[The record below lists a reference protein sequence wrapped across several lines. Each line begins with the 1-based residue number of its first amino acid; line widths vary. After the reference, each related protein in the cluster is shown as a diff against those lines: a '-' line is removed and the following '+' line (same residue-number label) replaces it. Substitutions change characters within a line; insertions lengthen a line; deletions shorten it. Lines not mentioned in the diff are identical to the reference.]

1 MEWLC
6 ERQCILCVKS
16 FIVWLH
22 WQQRQKTTIDPH
34 SAPPGWKWPLRGG
47 DKADISD
54 WSGVFPAWA
63 WIGSVHVSVHEKF
76 HLHLSHC
83 DPSAVRQSLTFPTLC
98 PHCWLRVDD
107 VFEKTNILPF
117 IDHIMWKNL
126 CFLSYRNVFGFKCE
140 SIVCVKTLFI
150 ICWCDSVTC
159 WLSFP
164 FPCLLVKAKAA
175 VSCFCPEHTRPNMR
189 KLSLLQRQQK
199 KWIYCFTP
207 EKTIPVPLNWIP
219 KKNPLRNKI

>member
-16 FIVWLH
+16 FIVRLH

-47 DKADISD
+47 GQSWHFRLI
-54 WSGVFPAWA
+54 WSVP
-63 WIGSVHVSVHEKF
+63 S
-76 HLHLSHC
+76 LSMNWEC
-83 DPSAVRQSLTFPTLC
+83 ARQRAREVSLTFVTLWPLSSQTEPDISYFMPTLLTQS
-98 PHCWLRVDD
+98 WLRFRENKYFAIYWSYYV
-107 VFEKTNILPF
+107 E
-117 IDHIMWKNL
+117 NL
-126 CFLSYRNVFGFKCE
+126 WFLSYRNVFGFKCE

-199 KWIYCFTP
+199 SGFTVLHQR
-207 EKTIPVPLNWIP
+207 KQSQF
-219 KKNPLRNKI
+219 R